1 MKKRNF
7 LYPVLYP
14 FVLLLVFSCS
24 SNQVAPE
31 EEESREDLIE
41 YKYVVD
47 KDGNGDFTSVQ
58 EAIDAAPSYY
68 DDRTY
73 IYVKNGEY
81 KEVVTIP
88 DEKTNLTL
96 VGESVENVILTYDN
110 AAQKINPETGEEY
123 GTSGSASTYIHGDG
137 FVAVNITFE
146 NSAGY
151 YNGTQG
157 KTNYGQTLAIYVDS
171 DQSIFD
177 NCRFISGQDT
187 FYAGR
192 VRTFI
197 KDSYIEGTT
206 DFIFGPATAV
216 FENTNMHSYG
226 GTSITAASTESY
238 VEFGFVFRNCTIT
251 SESGVKTDLGR
262 PWRPYAAVAY
272 LGCDIGSCIK
282 PEGWNNWGDPDNEA
296 TARYA
301 EYNNTGPGADTDNR
315 INWVDI
321 LTEGE
326 AEKYETLNVLKTTYE
341 ENPNTDDWNPYN
353 LIEQMQELPE
363 M

>member
-1 MKKRNF
+1 MRKKGF
-7 LYPVLYP
+7 LYPVFYP
-14 FVLLLVFSCS
+14 LVLLVILSCS
-24 SNQVAPE
+24 SNQIATE
-31 EEESREDLIE
+31 EEPEPDPIE
-41 YKYVVD
+41 YNYVVD
-47 KDGNGDFTSVQ
+47 KEGSGDFTTVQ
-58 EAIDAAPSYY
+58 EAIDATPSYY

-81 KEVVTIP
+81 KEILTIP
-88 DEKTNLTL
+88 EEKTNLTL

-110 AAQKINPETGEEY
+110 AAKKINPETGEEY

-137 FVAVNITFE
+137 FVATNITFE

-151 YNGTQG
+151 YNGRQG

-171 DQSIFD
+171 DQSIFA

-187 FYAGR
+187 FYVGR
-192 VRTFI
+192 VRSYI

-216 FENTNMHSYG
+216 FENTELHSYG
-226 GTSITAASTESY
+226 GTSITAASTEPY
-238 VEFGFVFRNCTIT
+238 VNYGFVFRNCKIT

-272 LGCDIGSCIK
+272 LDSELGACIK
-282 PEGWNNWGDPDNEA
+282 PEGWNNWGNPENET
-296 TARYA
+296 TARYV
-301 EYNNTGPGADTDNR
+301 EYNNTGPGADTDKR
-315 INWVDI
+315 VDWVDI
-321 LTEGE
+321 LSETE

-341 ENPNTDDWNPYN
+341 ENPHTDNWNPYD
-353 LIEQMQELPE
+353 LIEAMEELPE
-363 M
+363 K